1 MFLLT
6 TNGTI
11 TTLASFDNTN
21 GAYPYGG
28 LVQGSDGNFYGT
40 TVNGGDSGS
49 GTVFEMTTNGT
60 LTNLVS
66 FAGTNGANPYGALV
80 QGNDGNFYGTTESGG
95 SNGLGTVFMVTT
107 NGTLT
112 TLASFAST
120 NGANPYGGSC
130 FGKDGNFYGTTVS
143 GGAYSNLQ
151 YYINPW
157 LNGYGTVFM
166 VTTNGALTSLYSFGA
181 VTHDSGV
188 PNDGGNPYGRLV
200 LGTDGNLYGTTYTG
214 GGCGFGTVYRI
225 TTDGSFTT
233 LASFARNPKG
243 ANPNAS
249 LNRGSDGNFYGTTV
263 NGGTNGYYDYLHGG
277 SVSYGTVFKLAT
289 NGTFTTMASFAGTNG
304 ANPYGALIEG
314 SDGNFYGTT
323 VNGGSAGQGSV
334 FMMTPNG
341 VLTSLFSF
349 SGGSDGANPHAG
361 LIQTSDQNFYGTTAN
376 GGSSSAGTVFMM
388 TPTGALTTLVTFTN
402 ANGANPYG
410 ALIEGGDGNLYGTT
424 VGGGTNGGGGTVFM
438 MTTNGNLSM
447 LVSFLQVFAP
457 GTTIWIWPNGGN
469 PYDGLVQASD
479 GKLYGTAASGAL
491 SGYNSFGTVFDVTTN
506 GVLTTLYTF
515 GSLNTGNASSL
526 DGMQPYA
533 GLVQGRDGNFYGTT
547 YAGGPAYQPPVYSPY
562 GTIFEVTTNGAFSS
576 VYSFTGRSDGAN
588 PQAGL
593 IQAVTGECM
602 ALP

>member
-1 MFLLT
+1 MNGGAYGGNDGYGTVFRVTTNGTLSILASFANTNGANPQAELIQATDGNLYGTTQNGGTNDIIYGGHGTVFCVTTNGALTSLFSFPGGGLGGPPQGDIIQGSDGNFYGTRNNGGNYGYGSVFLLT

-40 TVNGGDSGS
+40 TVDGGDSGS

-120 NGANPYGGSC
+120 NGANPYGGLVL
-130 FGKDGNFYGTTVS
+130 GKDGNFYGTTVS

-277 SVSYGTVFKLAT
+277 SVSSV
-289 NGTFTTMASFAGTNG
+289 
-304 ANPYGALIEG
+304 PY
-314 SDGNFYGTT
+314 
-323 VNGGSAGQGSV
+323 
-334 FMMTPNG
+334 
-341 VLTSLFSF
+341 
-349 SGGSDGANPHAG
+349 
-361 LIQTSDQNFYGTTAN
+361 
-376 GGSSSAGTVFMM
+376 
-388 TPTGALTTLVTFTN
+388 
-402 ANGANPYG
+402 
-410 ALIEGGDGNLYGTT
+410 
-424 VGGGTNGGGGTVFM
+424 
-438 MTTNGNLSM
+438 
-447 LVSFLQVFAP
+447 
-457 GTTIWIWPNGGN
+457 
-469 PYDGLVQASD
+469 
-479 GKLYGTAASGAL
+479 
-491 SGYNSFGTVFDVTTN
+491 
-506 GVLTTLYTF
+506 
-515 GSLNTGNASSL
+515 
-526 DGMQPYA
+526 
-533 GLVQGRDGNFYGTT
+533 
-547 YAGGPAYQPPVYSPY
+547 
-562 GTIFEVTTNGAFSS
+562 
-576 VYSFTGRSDGAN
+576 
-588 PQAGL
+588 
-593 IQAVTGECM
+593 
-602 ALP
+602 